1 MAPLRWLIEGSPV
14 LLIPCPWCGLR
25 DETEFHCGG
34 EAHIVRPQDPNL
46 LDDRA
51 WAAYLFLRS
60 NTKGLHCERWV
71 HRHGCRRWFNVVR
84 HTVTHEI
91 VSAYKMGERFAPT
104 TEAAAR

>member
-1 MAPLRWLIEGSPV
+1 M

-34 EAHIVRPQDPNL
+34 EAHINRPSDPDKV
-46 LDDRA
+46 DDEQ

-60 NTKGLHCERWV
+60 NPKGLHRERWL
-71 HRHGCRRWFNVVR
+71 HRHGCRRWFNVLR

-91 VSAYKMGERFAPT
+91 VTVYKIGEKPVAS
-104 TEAAAR
+104 EAAAE